1 MVCSARTFFRSSFVL
16 VVAAAGAGCASTGFP
31 WPASGPPASATRSDV
46 TTLNPSY
53 RRSTAQVLVRRV
65 SPPTRASL
73 DYAAY
78 HANFMNADPAPE
90 GAPAAEQGKRPNL
103 ANPFGGALVRSS
115 LTGSV
120 ARTALSPEE
129 RAHPLALP
137 PLIELLVSKKLAG
150 SDRLED
156 VVGRVRAEN
165 WGLGGGPQFVRQTAT
180 EAFLHDPGQGR
191 PVEIWLKIE
200 FAPWFIGFS
209 SPPDEDGDGFPEI
222 YGRVADDAI
231 GPSEDIVKFIRTEYE
246 GRVLTPAEVKA
257 WAHKL
262 ASYWYPSYNTDLVA
276 APAAWP
282 AADTEAGVRGELGDL
297 SFPAPTVVMRGKPQ
311 GKPVYNVFLVDSP
324 RGGAEKEPGPAP
336 GKTTGS
342 AAVPAPAPAPAT
354 EKETTAGAVPPLKL
368 GRSVPS
374 PKTAEVKKAVHAEL
388 AAHGRSWTAWLAEVA
403 AFHAALKQRIDA
415 MPAGSKAIAGSD
427 GFLFFR
433 QSIAYVLGGDLAKQH
448 GDRNPVPAIVG
459 FKKLLAKHGV
469 DFLFVPVPTKEEIF
483 PDKTGAA
490 PGDASLAP
498 FAGKVVNPF
507 ARKFLLDLADKGVET
522 VDLLPAFLRERHAGA
537 GKGEALYQAQ
547 DTHWT
552 THGLEL
558 AAKLVA
564 KRIKRFPWYKGIAAH
579 RRAFH
584 TKDEPFT
591 RHGDLH
597 SRLPEAERAKF
608 APETLV
614 GHQVVNADGTPY
626 DDDPDSP
633 IVVLGDSFTGVYEL
647 MDCEHAGVSAHI
659 TKDIGYPVDLV
670 MSYGGGP
677 NVREKL
683 LRRGVDKL
691 KTKKLVIWMMT
702 ARDLYDHAEGWQPL
716 GKK

>member
-1 MVCSARTFFRSSFVL
+1 MVYRTRNLLRSALVL
-16 VVAAAGAGCASTGFP
+16 ALATADAGCATSAFP
-31 WPASGPPASATRSDV
+31 WPASGPAVFATRKDV
-46 TTLNPSY
+46 DTVNPSY
-53 RRSTAQVLVRRV
+53 RRSTSQVLVRRV

-78 HANFMNADPAPE
+78 HANFMNADPPPE
-90 GAPAAEQGKRPNL
+90 GGPTADKGKRPNVT
-103 ANPFGGALVRSS
+103 NPFGGALVASS

-129 RAHPLALP
+129 RAHALALP
-137 PLIELLVSKKLAG
+137 PLVELLVSRKIAG
-150 SDRLED
+150 GDRLED
-156 VVGRVRAEN
+156 VVDRVRSES
-165 WGLGGGPQFVRQTAT
+165 WGLGAGPQFVRQTAT
-180 EAFLHDPGQGR
+180 EAFLHDPGQGQ

-200 FAPWFIGFS
+200 FAPWFTGFS

-222 YGRVADDAI
+222 YGRVAADAI
-231 GPSEDIVKFIRTEYE
+231 GPTAAIVKFIRTEYE

-257 WAHKL
+257 WAHQL
-262 ASYWYPSYNTDLVA
+262 ASYWYPSYNTDLVT

-282 AADTEAGVRGELGDL
+282 AADTEASVRAELGKL
-297 SFPAPTVVMRGKPQ
+297 SFPAPTIVMRGKPQ
-311 GKPVYNVFLVDSP
+311 GKAVYNVFLVE
-324 RGGAEKEPGPAP
+324 GAASGSGEV
-336 GKTTGS
+336 GS
-342 AAVPAPAPAPAT
+342 APP
-354 EKETTAGAVPPLKL
+354 VPPALKL
-368 GRSVPS
+368 VPSVPS
-374 PKTAEVKKAVHAEL
+374 PNVGAVKKAILAEL
-388 AAHGRSWTAWLAEVA
+388 AAHGKSWTSWMTEVSPL
-403 AFHAALKQRIDA
+403 HAALKQRLDA

-433 QSIAYVLGGDLAKQH
+433 QSLAYLLGGDLAKQH

-459 FKKLLAKHGV
+459 FKRLLAKHGV
-469 DFLFVPVPTKEEIF
+469 DFLFVPVPTKAELF

-490 PGDASLAP
+490 PGDATLAP

-507 ARKFLLDLADKGVET
+507 ARKFLLDLADQGVET
-522 VDLLPAFLRERHAGA
+522 VDLLPAFLAERQTSSGS
-537 GKGEALYQAQ
+537 GDTLYQAQ

-552 THGLEL
+552 TRGLEL

-564 KRIKRFPWYKGIAAH
+564 KRLMRFPWYKGIAAH
-579 RRAFH
+579 RRAFT

-591 RHGDLH
+591 RHGDLY
-597 SRLPEAERAKF
+597 SRLPEVERAKF

-614 GHQVVNADGTPY
+614 GHQVVNADGTLY

-647 MDCEHAGVSAHI
+647 MDCEHAGVSAHLA
-659 TKDIGYPVDLV
+659 KEIGYPVDLV

-683 LRRGVDKL
+683 MARGVDKL

-702 ARDLYDHAEGWQPL
+702 ARDLYDHAEGWRSVD
-716 GKK
+716 KE

>member
-1 MVCSARTFFRSSFVL
+1 MANSTRILLRPAL
-16 VVAAAGAGCASTGFP
+16 ALAVVTAGAGCATSGFP
-31 WPASGPPASATRSDV
+31 WPASGRPVSATRKDV
-46 TTLNPSY
+46 DTVNPSY
-53 RRSTAQVLVRRV
+53 RRSTSQVLVRRV
-65 SPPTRASL
+65 SSPTRASL

-78 HANFMNADPAPE
+78 HANFMNVDPPPE
-90 GAPAAEQGKRPNL
+90 NAPAAEKGKRPNL
-103 ANPFGGALVRSS
+103 SHPFAGALVPSS

-120 ARTALSPEE
+120 ARTSLSPEE

-137 PLIELLVSKKLAG
+137 PLVELLVSRKIAG
-150 SDRLED
+150 GDRLED
-156 VVGRVRAEN
+156 IVGRVRAES

-200 FAPWFIGFS
+200 FAPWFTGFS
-209 SPPDEDGDGFPEI
+209 SPPDEDADGFPEI

-231 GPSEDIVKFIRTEYE
+231 GPTEDIVKLIRTEYE
-246 GRVLTPAEVKA
+246 GRVLTPTEVKA
-257 WAHKL
+257 WAHQL

-276 APAAWP
+276 TPAGWP
-282 AADTEAGVRGELGDL
+282 TPDTEASVRGELGKL
-297 SFPAPTVVMRGKPQ
+297 SFAAPTVVMRGKPE
-311 GKPVYNVFLVDSP
+311 GKAVYNVFLVDRDAS
-324 RGGAEKEPGPAP
+324 GGGGEVEKVPL
-336 GKTTGS
+336 
-342 AAVPAPAPAPAT
+342 AA
-354 EKETTAGAVPPLKL
+354 PPLKL
-368 GRSVPS
+368 VPSVPS
-374 PKTAEVKKAVHAEL
+374 PSVTAIKKSVLSEL
-388 AAHGRSWTAWLAEVA
+388 ATHGKSWASWMTELLP
-403 AFHAALKQRIDA
+403 FHTALKKRLES

-433 QSIAYVLGGDLAKQH
+433 QSIAYVLGGDLARQH

-483 PDKTGAA
+483 PDKTGVA
-490 PGDASLAP
+490 PGDASLVP

-507 ARKFLLDLADKGVET
+507 ARKFLLDLADQGVET
-522 VDLLPAFLRERHAGA
+522 VDLLPAFLAERASSSGTN
-537 GKGEALYQAQ
+537 EPLYQAQ

-552 THGLEL
+552 THGLVL

-564 KRIKRFPWYKGIAAH
+564 QRLERFPWYKDIAAH
-579 RRAFH
+579 RRTFT
-584 TKDEPFT
+584 TKDEPFA

-597 SRLPEAERAKF
+597 ARLPEAERAKF
-608 APETLV
+608 APENLV
-614 GHQVVNADGTPY
+614 GRQVINADGTLY

-647 MDCEHAGVSAHI
+647 MDCEHAGVSAHLA
-659 TKDIGYPVDLV
+659 KEIGYPVDLV

-683 LRRGVDKL
+683 IGRGVDKL

-702 ARDLYDHAEGWQPL
+702 ARDLYDHAEGWRTL
-716 GKK
+716 DKK

>member
-1 MVCSARTFFRSSFVL
+1 MVFSTACRAVL
-16 VVAAAGAGCASTGFP
+16 ALVAGAASAGCATSGFP
-31 WPASGPPASATRSDV
+31 WPAQGPSVTATRPDV
-46 TTLNPSY
+46 TTVSPSY
-53 RRSTAQVLVRRV
+53 RRRASQVLVRRV
-65 SPPTRASL
+65 SRPSRASL

-78 HANFMNADPAPE
+78 HANFMNVDPAPE
-90 GAPAAEQGKRPNL
+90 GEPTGEKGKSPSV
-103 ANPFGGALVRSS
+103 ADPFGGALVVGS

-120 ARTALSPEE
+120 ARTALSAEE
-129 RAHPLALP
+129 RTHPLALP
-137 PLIELLVSKKLAG
+137 PLVELLVSKKVPGA
-150 SDRLED
+150 DRLED
-156 VVGRVRAEN
+156 IVARVRSEN
-165 WGLGGGPQFVRQTAT
+165 WGLPGGPQFVRQTAT

-191 PVEIWLKIE
+191 PVEVWLKIE
-200 FAPWFIGFS
+200 FAPWFTGFS

-222 YGRVADDAI
+222 YGRVADGVI
-231 GPSEDIVKFIRTEYE
+231 GPTQDIVQFIRGEYE

-257 WAHKL
+257 WAHQL
-262 ASYWYPSYNTDLVA
+262 ASYWYPSYNTDLLA
-276 APAAWP
+276 APTTWP
-282 AADTEAGVRGELGDL
+282 APDTEAAVRGELGNL
-297 SFPAPTVVMRGKPQ
+297 SFAAPTVVMRGKPQ
-311 GKPVYNVFLVDSP
+311 GKPVYNVFLVDSAASD
-324 RGGAEKEPGPAP
+324 GDKAAAKESPAP
-336 GKTTGS
+336 
-342 AAVPAPAPAPAT
+342 PA
-354 EKETTAGAVPPLKL
+354 LKL
-368 GRSVPS
+368 APSAPS
-374 PKTAEVKKAVHAEL
+374 PDAAAVKKAVLAEL
-388 AAHGRSWTAWLAEVA
+388 TAHRKSWMSWTAEVA
-403 AFHAALKQRIDA
+403 PLHAVLKKRLDA
-415 MPAGSKAIAGSD
+415 MPAGSKALAGSD

-448 GDRNPVPAIVG
+448 GDRNPIPAIVAFG
-459 FKKLLAKHGV
+459 KLLAKHGV

-490 PGDASLAP
+490 PGDPSLAP

-507 ARKFLLDLADKGVET
+507 ARKFLLDLADHGIET
-522 VDLLPAFLRERHAGA
+522 VDLLPAFLAERQASA
-537 GKGEALYQAQ
+537 DKGEALYQAQ

-552 THGLEL
+552 ARGLQL
-558 AAKLVA
+558 AARLVG
-564 KRIKRFPWYKGIAAH
+564 KRIKRFPWYESVSAH

-584 TKDEPFT
+584 TQDEPFT

-597 SRLPEAERAKF
+597 SRLPEAERARF
-608 APETLV
+608 APETLI
-614 GHQVVNADGTPY
+614 GHQVMNADGTLY

-659 TKDIGYPVDLV
+659 AKEIGYSVDLV

-716 GKK
+716 DAK